1 MDADK
6 IKNKRKALKC
16 GATKFVNSL
25 DTTLVN
31 ESNVHSLEIL
41 YHQLIEKIDS
51 LKVSDN
57 ELLSVIDAKDI
68 EKEVEQSEAYMENL
82 ISYKCKIT
90 QKIACLTPHVVP
102 PTFVNPTNVPS
113 STTDT
118 LIQEPRSS
126 IKLPKLTVNKL
137 YGDHKNWFHQN
148 NSDKTT
154 SNSRKEE
161 SDDSVA
167 SVSSCQTETKT
178 KRVLLQT
185 ASVVARYNKQ
195 FRNCRLLADTA
206 AQRSFVERKFSR
218 LLKLPVIRKE
228 KLSVYSFGDTSPV
241 EKTFNVVKIRL
252 ENKDDP
258 NSYLEIEA
266 LETEKIS
273 AAHIP
278 PPDIDISIY
287 SKHLKGL
294 KLADTTNNDANVSVL
309 IGADNYYDVMTGRIK
324 RISRKLVAAE
334 SLYGWCLIGI
344 SGPPNKNSSDSFAMK
359 VVVEE
364 DISKQLEAFWQ
375 LENLGIEKVNEN
387 LNCKDNKILQQPEEN
402 IQFRDGRY
410 VVKLPWKDNLK
421 ESLDNNYEI
430 AHERFSKLCHKF
442 KSDQSLY
449 TEYKNVIDSY
459 VEQNIVERV
468 PNSNVVGGAEFY
480 LPHRA
485 VIRHDRVSSKLR
497 IVFDASS
504 HKRGKFSL
512 NDSLHIGPNLYP
524 DLFELLLSFRKHAIA
539 FTVDIKQ
546 AFLNVELDDS
556 DKNVTKFFWTDNPES
571 FSESLEV
578 LRFKRVLFGIN
589 SSPFLL
595 TAMIKYHLKKY
606 SSLFP
611 QTHELLNK
619 FVYVDDV
626 LGGQSTVASAYTT
639 SVECV
644 QIFSEANMPF
654 HQWATNSAE
663 LRELW
668 EKNGFSIETSSNSIG
683 QNMINYKVLGISWD
697 TDRDVFYFDIE
708 NLLSFISKGT
718 DTKRFLLQVAGRI
731 FDSLG
736 LIAPYVIR
744 LKVLIQIVWE
754 MGLLWD
760 QEMPQIVKKPFKE
773 WCHELKDL
781 HLVSIPR
788 FYDFTD
794 SNVVDVQLHSI
805 SDSSKKAY
813 GTVAPLKTLSL
824 PRLELMGA
832 LLSARELKDSEL
844 WWHGPPWLKQTEQFW
859 PKIEKQNV
867 SSLNLEL
874 KSKSRDISQN
884 EVILENCEKLLNIAK
899 FSSYLKL
906 LRVTAFVFRYIY
918 NTRNTLKKRG
928 AVNTEELKKSEEY
941 WIKEIQKETY
951 GSEIIDL
958 EKTQK
963 VSDCSKI
970 RSLVPYL
977 DDRQILRIKG
987 RLDESELSL
996 DEKQPILLPQ
1006 NSKFMELLI
1015 LREHTK
1021 NFHSRVTT
1029 TLVMLRRKFWIPK
1042 GRQLVKKIIKKCLII
1057 KCLLIYVFIVA
1068 TI

>member
-1 MDADK
+1 MK
-6 IKNKRKALKC
+6 
-16 GATKFVNSL
+16 
-25 DTTLVN
+25 LVT
-31 ESNVHSLEIL
+31 SMVSAVEIL
-41 YHQLIEKIDS
+41 YHQLFEKIDS

-90 QKIACLTPHVVP
+90 QKIASLTPPVVP
-102 PTFVNPTNVPS
+102 PTFVNHTNVPS
-113 STTDT
+113 STIDT
-118 LIQEPRSS
+118 VIQEPRSS
-126 IKLPKLTVNKL
+126 IKLPKLTVNKF
-137 YGDHKNWFHQN
+137 YGDHKNWLEFLSQFENAIDKNSGLSKIEKLIYLKSLVGGVAAKAISDFALTENNYDAALELLKIHFGQKNLFINAHLGSLLSITPIKNTSDTNSLRKLYDRTENEIRNLESLGINSESCGKEIQSRERALSFHSFVKEKQIPNSSNQQCSSFVFGSRSYNKSAYGKQRGNNSSAAELLVNLSTANNKCIFCGENLHDSSSFDSVSIEMKSDHLKRNKLCFFCFSGQHSIAFCPKLKKEKGCSFCGLKSHSKTLCYRFHEN

-178 KRVLLQT
+178 QRVLLQT

-195 FRNCRLLADTA
+195 FRNCRLLADTG
-206 AQRSFVERKFSR
+206 AQRNFVERKFSR
-218 LLKLPVIRKE
+218 LLKVPVIRKD

-241 EKTFNVVKIRL
+241 EKTFNVVKI
-252 ENKDDP
+252 
-258 NSYLEIEA
+258 
-266 LETEKIS
+266 
-273 AAHIP
+273 
-278 PPDIDISIY
+278 

-294 KLADTTNNDANVSVL
+294 KLADTTNSDANISVL

-344 SGPPNKNSSDSFAMK
+344 SAPPPNKNSSDSFAMK

-375 LENLGIEKVNEN
+375 LENLGIEPVNEN
-387 LNCKDNKILQQPEEN
+387 LNC
-402 IQFRDGRY
+402 
-410 VVKLPWKDNLK
+410 
-421 ESLDNNYEI
+421 
-430 AHERFSKLCHKF
+430 
-442 KSDQSLY
+442 
-449 TEYKNVIDSY
+449 
-459 VEQNIVERV
+459 
-468 PNSNVVGGAEFY
+468 
-480 LPHRA
+480 
-485 VIRHDRVSSKLR
+485 
-497 IVFDASS
+497 
-504 HKRGKFSL
+504 
-512 NDSLHIGPNLYP
+512 PNLYP
-524 DLFELLLSFRKHAIA
+524 DLFELLLSFRKHPIT

-546 AFLNVELDDS
+546 EFLNVELDDS

-578 LRFKRVLFGIN
+578 SRFNRVLFGIN
-589 SSPFLL
+589 SSSLLL
-595 TAMIKYHLKKY
+595 TATIKYHLKKY

-626 LGGQSTVASAYTT
+626 LGGQSTVASACTT
-639 SVECV
+639 RVKCV
-644 QIFSEANMPF
+644 QIFSEANMLL
-654 HQWATNSAE
+654 HKWATNSAE

-668 EKNGFSIETSSNSIG
+668 EKNGFSIETSSNSVG
-683 QNMINYKVLGISWD
+683 QNMISYKVIRISWD
-697 TDRDVFYFDIE
+697 TDRDVFYFDVE
-708 NLLSFISKGT
+708 NLLSFISKRT
-718 DTKRFLLQVAGRI
+718 DTKRFLLQVADRI
-731 FDSLG
+731 FDRLG

-744 LKVLIQIVWE
+744 LKVLIQNVWE
-754 MGLLWD
+754 MGLFWD

-788 FYDFTD
+788 FYDFSD
-794 SNVVDVQLHSI
+794 SN
-805 SDSSKKAY
+805 
-813 GTVAPLKTLSL
+813 
-824 PRLELMGA
+824 
-832 LLSARELKDSEL
+832 
-844 WWHGPPWLKQTEQFW
+844 
-859 PKIEKQNV
+859 
-867 SSLNLEL
+867 
-874 KSKSRDISQN
+874 
-884 EVILENCEKLLNIAK
+884 
-899 FSSYLKL
+899 
-906 LRVTAFVFRYIY
+906 
-918 NTRNTLKKRG
+918 KRG
-928 AVNTEELKKSEEY
+928 AVDTEELKKSEEY

-1006 NSKFMELLI
+1006 NSKFTEMLI

-1021 NFHSRVTT
+1021 NFHSGVTT
-1029 TLVMLRRKFWIPK
+1029 TLVILRRKFWIPK
-1042 GRQLVKKIIKKCLII
+1042 GRQLVKKIIKKCLICRKYSLKPANQI
-1057 KCLLIYVFIVA
+1057 TA
-1068 TI
+1068 

>member
-68 EKEVEQSEAYMENL
+68 EKEVEQSEAYIENL

-90 QKIACLTPHVVP
+90 QKIASLTNPVVP
-102 PTFVNPTNVPS
+102 PIFVNPTNVPS
-113 STTDT
+113 STIDT
-118 LIQEPRSS
+118 VIQEPRF
-126 IKLPKLTVNKL
+126 
-137 YGDHKNWFHQN
+137 YQN

-161 SDDSVA
+161 SDASVA
-167 SVSSCQTETKT
+167 SVSSCQIETK
-178 KRVLLQT
+178 KQRVLLQT

-241 EKTFNVVKIRL
+241 EKMFNVVKIRL

-294 KLADTTNNDANVSVL
+294 KLADTTNSDANVSVL

-344 SGPPNKNSSDSFAMK
+344 SGPPNKDSSDSFAMK

-375 LENLGIEKVNEN
+375 LENLGIEPVNEN
-387 LNCKDNKILQQPEEN
+387 LNCKDNKILQEFEEN

-442 KSDQSLY
+442 KNDQSLY
-449 TEYKNVIDSY
+449 TEYKNVIGSY

-524 DLFELLLSFRKHAIA
+524 DLFELLLSFRKHPIA
-539 FTVDIKQ
+539 FIVDIKQ
-546 AFLNVELDDS
+546 GFLNVELDDS
-556 DKNVTKFFWTDNPES
+556 DKNVTKFFWTDNLES

-578 LRFKRVLFGIN
+578 LRFNRVLFGIN

-595 TAMIKYHLKKY
+595 TATIKYHLKKY

-644 QIFSEANMPF
+644 QIFAK
-654 HQWATNSAE
+654 QICLCTN
-663 LRELW
+663 
-668 EKNGFSIETSSNSIG
+668 G
-683 QNMINYKVLGISWD
+683 
-697 TDRDVFYFDIE
+697 
-708 NLLSFISKGT
+708 
-718 DTKRFLLQVAGRI
+718 
-731 FDSLG
+731 
-736 LIAPYVIR
+736 
-744 LKVLIQIVWE
+744 
-754 MGLLWD
+754 
-760 QEMPQIVKKPFKE
+760 
-773 WCHELKDL
+773 
-781 HLVSIPR
+781 
-788 FYDFTD
+788 
-794 SNVVDVQLHSI
+794 
-805 SDSSKKAY
+805 
-813 GTVAPLKTLSL
+813 
-824 PRLELMGA
+824 
-832 LLSARELKDSEL
+832 
-844 WWHGPPWLKQTEQFW
+844 
-859 PKIEKQNV
+859 
-867 SSLNLEL
+867 
-874 KSKSRDISQN
+874 
-884 EVILENCEKLLNIAK
+884 
-899 FSSYLKL
+899 
-906 LRVTAFVFRYIY
+906 
-918 NTRNTLKKRG
+918 
-928 AVNTEELKKSEEY
+928 
-941 WIKEIQKETY
+941 
-951 GSEIIDL
+951 
-958 EKTQK
+958 
-963 VSDCSKI
+963 
-970 RSLVPYL
+970 
-977 DDRQILRIKG
+977 
-987 RLDESELSL
+987 
-996 DEKQPILLPQ
+996 
-1006 NSKFMELLI
+1006 LLI
-1015 LREHTK
+1015 LLNCVNCGRRMVSLLKLH
-1021 NFHSRVTT
+1021 R
-1029 TLVMLRRKFWIPK
+1029 TL
-1042 GRQLVKKIIKKCLII
+1042 LVKI
-1057 KCLLIYVFIVA
+1057 
-1068 TI
+1068 